1 VTTQSSDSIKGAV
14 IWIIASLLVM
24 ATAWTVDSTG
34 DLNTRVKVIEDTRF
48 SEADAARLEIEL
60 RVEMRDA
67 IDEIKQCLNNIQRG
81 KECE

>member
-1 VTTQSSDSIKGAV
+1 
-14 IWIIASLLVM
+14 M
-24 ATAWTVDSTG
+24 ATAWTMDSTG

>member
-1 VTTQSSDSIKGAV
+1 MTTHSPDSIKSAV

-24 ATAWTVDSTG
+24 ATAWTLDSTG

>member
-1 VTTQSSDSIKGAV
+1 MTTQSSDSIKGAV

>member
-1 VTTQSSDSIKGAV
+1 
-14 IWIIASLLVM
+14 M

>member
-1 VTTQSSDSIKGAV
+1 
-14 IWIIASLLVM
+14 M
-24 ATAWTVDSTG
+24 ATAWTLDSTG

>member
-1 VTTQSSDSIKGAV
+1 MTTHSSDSIKSAI
-14 IWIIASLLVM
+14 IWIVASLLVM